1 MWLWSWLGQSE
12 ICRAGCQEG
21 LETQAEVELQ
31 STGGI
36 SSSSVLLLR
45 SFTNWI
51 GPTQIIQD
59 IFLFLK

>member
-1 MWLWSWLGQSE
+1 MWLWSWLVQSE
-12 ICRAGCQEG
+12 ICRADCQEG

-36 SSSSVLLLR
+36 SSSSVLFLR
-45 SFTNWI
+45 SFTSYI

-59 IFLFLK
+59 ILLFLK